1 MKKFR
6 LGVVGLG
13 HRGRGMFKGVAKGI
27 GGFEAVAACD
37 LNPALWFEPTN
48 SYYGGTQ
55 PALAECMPDVAF
67 FESYDDMIEKAGLDV
82 VLVETPADCHAE
94 FCGKALKKG
103 LHVFS
108 DIPTVR
114 TLEEAAMLWDVQKDA
129 AGMLM
134 TGATTCGW
142 GFGLALQDLYR
153 QGLLGRPYFL
163 EAEYIHDC
171 RGLWEET
178 PWRKPTKKWGSMP
191 IRYCTHSLGP
201 LLSVM
206 EEDLRTVSCVST
218 GSHVTELEYA
228 NDHMTAQFQTESGV
242 TVRFAASFINNAS
255 CGNHSYRVFGTEGYF
270 EHLSHRGKQHPERT
284 MFNSNRLYGASGL
297 TELPVGFSPYE
308 SAAGRKYNLKEPF
321 GHGGADSYL
330 WQLFAEALRTGAKEA
345 PIPLREG
352 LRMTLPGIYAAESA
366 IRGGERLTIHYPWER
381 DFAGDI
387 RAFRQE

>member
-1 MKKFR
+1 MKKFK

-27 GGFEAVAACD
+27 GDFEAVAACD

-55 PALAECMPDVAF
+55 SALAECMPGVAF

-142 GFGLALQDLYR
+142 GFVLALQDLYR

-228 NDHMTAQFQTESGV
+228 NDHMAAQFQT
-242 TVRFAASFINNAS
+242 
-255 CGNHSYRVFGTEGYF
+255 
-270 EHLSHRGKQHPERT
+270 
-284 MFNSNRLYGASGL
+284 
-297 TELPVGFSPYE
+297 
-308 SAAGRKYNLKEPF
+308 
-321 GHGGADSYL
+321 
-330 WQLFAEALRTGAKEA
+330 
-345 PIPLREG
+345 
-352 LRMTLPGIYAAESA
+352 
-366 IRGGERLTIHYPWER
+366 
-381 DFAGDI
+381 
-387 RAFRQE
+387 